1 MAGRDRPGPRLG
13 HANKIRSR
21 RRLGPTASVPVA
33 LAQTRRVD
41 FGIQIEPQFGF
52 TWETVRDVARDAE
65 ELGATGLWVSDHL
78 FLNATSEKTDCLE
91 AWTLLAA
98 LTQTTKRL
106 RLGTLVSCQSYRN
119 PALLAKMAASVDV
132 MSGGRLEFGIGA
144 GWKELEYRAYGYDF
158 PAGGVRVEQLVD
170 TIEICKRM
178 WTEDKAN
185 YHGKHHRIDEAQCSP
200 KPVQRP
206 LPMWVAGSKPRLMRV
221 IAKYADAVNVGGFV
235 TPDGYATAMAEL
247 ERACRLV
254 KRDPASIK
262 RSHFGP
268 VLVAESAP
276 RLDEIVAEL
285 AARAKITPDEW
296 RARRRGH
303 PLGTPVQVAEA
314 LRGYAKAGVTYVIP
328 VFPFGYDRECLR
340 VFATKVIPRLA

>member
-1 MAGRDRPGPRLG
+1 
-13 HANKIRSR
+13 
-21 RRLGPTASVPVA
+21 V
-33 LAQTRRVD
+33 Q

-52 TWETVRDVARDAE
+52 TWETVRDIARDAE

-158 PAGGVRVEQLVD
+158 PAAGVRVEQLID

-178 WTEDKAN
+178 WSEDKAT
-185 YHGKHHRIDEAQCSP
+185 YHGKHYRIDEAQCSP
-200 KPVQRP
+200 KPLQQP
-206 LPMWVAGSKPRLMRV
+206 LRLWVAGSKPRLMRV
-221 IAKYADAVNVGGFV
+221 IAKHADAVNVGGFAL
-235 TPDGYATAMAEL
+235 PEAYAAAMREL
-247 ERACRLV
+247 EGACDRID
-254 KRDPASIK
+254 RDPTTIR

-268 VLVAESAP
+268 VLVAESES
-276 RLDEIVAEL
+276 RLNEIVAEL
-285 AARAKITPDEW
+285 AARAKITPAEW
-296 RARRRGH
+296 RSRRTGQ
-303 PLGTPVQVAEA
+303 PVGTPDRVAEA
-314 LRGYAKAGVTYVIP
+314 LRAYAKLGVTYVIP

-340 VFATKVIPRLA
+340 VFATQVIPQL